1 MRLKGRRNARR
12 MKRRDVDT
20 AGRLKGLGT
29 ASVAGIRAREQHLRR
44 SRCALA
50 GTARRR
56 GPAGGGLSVCLSSD
70 KWECGVPCTEPATR
84 GTAWFQGESKSLGL
98 EM

>member
-12 MKRRDVDT
+12 TKRRDMDT
-20 AGRLKGLGT
+20 AGRLKGLDT
-29 ASVAGIRAREQHLRR
+29 ASVPGIRAREPHLRR
-44 SRCALA
+44 SWCALA

-70 KWECGVPCTEPATR
+70 KWECGRRVLSRPRWGQPGFKGKGR
-84 GTAWFQGESKSLGL
+84 V
-98 EM
+98 